1 MYFENLK
8 NVRIIIFRSQPK
20 SCTHVVVK
28 GLTRFFNLSRIL
40 VYIHD
45 THYTHLLL
53 TSSLATATLNYK
65 FNNTKKSIAFQDGEE
80 DEFDD
85 LENPMNIKQPEIN
98 INDLQDKSPEDLLKL
113 TKKGKTLMTFVK
125 VSGNPTRDESE
136 ELTKL
141 WQTALWNNHLQAERY
156 MVDDDR
162 AIFMF
167 KDGAQALD
175 AKEYLVEQERC
186 ESITIENKVFKGKQ
200 HEDGSKDEL

>member
-1 MYFENLK
+1 MHKFQTLIVFLGLILIASCDYK
-8 NVRIIIFRSQPK
+8 GSKPK
-20 SCTHVVVK
+20 INKDIRDFSDADME
-28 GLTRFFNLSRIL
+28 R
-40 VYIHD
+40 
-45 THYTHLLL
+45 LLDQW
-53 TSSLATATLNYK
+53 N
-65 FNNTKKSIAFQDGEE
+65 DGEE

-98 INDLQDKSPEDLLKL
+98 INELQDKSPEDLLKL

-125 VSGNPTRDESE
+125 VSGNPTKEEAE

-175 AKEYLVEQERC
+175 AKEYLVQQERC
-186 ESITIENKVFKGKQ
+186 ESVTIENKVFKGKH
-200 HEDGSKDEL
+200 HEAETESDSKDEL

>member
-1 MYFENLK
+1 MTFDY
-8 NVRIIIFRSQPK
+8 II
-20 SCTHVVVK
+20 
-28 GLTRFFNLSRIL
+28 
-40 VYIHD
+40 
-45 THYTHLLL
+45 
-53 TSSLATATLNYK
+53 
-65 FNNTKKSIAFQDGEE
+65 SIAFQDGEE

>member
-1 MYFENLK
+1 
-8 NVRIIIFRSQPK
+8 
-20 SCTHVVVK
+20 
-28 GLTRFFNLSRIL
+28 
-40 VYIHD
+40 
-45 THYTHLLL
+45 
-53 TSSLATATLNYK
+53 
-65 FNNTKKSIAFQDGEE
+65 
-80 DEFDD
+80 
-85 LENPMNIKQPEIN
+85 MNIKQPQIN

-125 VSGNPTRDESE
+125 VSDNPSKEEAE

-167 KDGAQALD
+167 KDGSQALD

-186 ESITIENKVFKGKQ
+186 ESVTIENKVFKGKH
-200 HEDGSKDEL
+200 HESKDEL